1 MLNAL
6 KLHVQNN
13 SHLLSCGILEENL
26 QIDYKIIH
34 ENKCPYIANK
44 KNYSKW
50 KWHKGEKSEIDKS

>member
-50 KWHKGEKSEIDKS
+50 K